1 MDNLARQPEDFL
13 VFHEFGHITGLQE
26 DAFIVD
32 AGSGRYVAKK
42 AVSCLLEPRM
52 GARVLLVGDATGE
65 CYILSVLEH
74 GIDKKSSIQ
83 FDGDAEVVTRNGRLQ
98 IAAQKGI
105 DLATV
110 DNIGLVSSGLN
121 VHSNGAEV
129 SISRLSYRGS
139 SMFAQI
145 GKIKVLA
152 ATIESAARR
161 LTQKIKQS
169 YRTVEDL
176 DQVKAGKLEY
186 RAEKLMAFRGKY
198 SMFTAEE
205 DVRIDG
211 ERIHLG

>member
-1 MDNLARQPEDFL
+1 MDNLARQQEDFF
-13 VFHEFGHITGLQE
+13 VFHEFGQITGLRK

-32 AGSGRYVAKK
+32 AQSGRYVAKK
-42 AVSCLLEPRM
+42 AVSCLIQPRK
-52 GARVLLVGDATGE
+52 GARVLIVTDMSGE

-83 FDGDAEVVTRNGRLQ
+83 IDGDAELITKNGRLQ

-110 DNIGLVSSGLN
+110 GNIGLVSSGLK
-121 VHSNGAEV
+121 VHSNRAEV
-129 SISRLSYRGS
+129 SISRLFYLGS
-139 SMFAQI
+139 FVFGQI

-152 ATIESAARR
+152 STMESAIKR
-161 LTQKIKQS
+161 LTQKIGCS

-186 RAEKLMAFRGKY
+186 RAEKLMALRGKY